1 MDMDSGGE
9 RDFSP
14 SAVQRPWAVGG
25 QLGQELGDLSLVGGG
40 GGALG
45 LAVVARERD
54 VHAADVAGAP
64 RVHPDVALVAAHHLL
79 PVVVRDAAR
88 AVHRPRAIPPIIGG
102 RRSGRG
108 GGCGGGDVGG
118 GRPLQTVQAAPLH
131 RRRVEGNPNFDSPS
145 DLSKQKSG

>member
-1 MDMDSGGE
+1 MDMDAGGE

-102 RRSGRG
+102 RRGGRG
-108 GGCGGGDVGG
+108 GGGVGG